1 MQRVTFIS
9 EKPDEYPVILRPEFD
24 QWYYSKKIWWWEPHP
39 WGTFD
44 IFTLL
49 DKDILKKELLEQKA
63 FLIVD
68 FSIDTPYID
77 FIESSHLKT
86 ILQFFKENS
95 IPLSQLIIL
104 SAAPDGLYFTNSIGN
119 KVKRP
124 YKHLFFNPFWFNAKR
139 NFLRKNYELP
149 KKNILKS
156 YFCLMRN
163 DTAPRRLVNYML
175 HKEGLHDKGF
185 VSHIRTIEK
194 YNSESDLKK
203 LNKSI
208 EIFERNKHF
217 NKKLYK
223 DFAFLKHFLDDNRG
237 DSVTY
242 ARTNMDLNIKL
253 SSETFLE
260 LVVES
265 HDIDRLFFT
274 EKFMKAL
281 VTKNIFLIYNSPR
294 SLEYLKRL
302 GFKTFSHLFDESYDS
317 VHDDYDRLLAI
328 MHQLK
333 VFCYLPNDNLQD
345 IYKNS
350 LHVLDHN
357 QKHLLNNDWTFN
369 LPKRIEKYVSKTPLY

>member
-49 DKDILKKELLEQKA
+49 DKDILKKDLLEQKA
-63 FLIVD
+63 FLIAD
-68 FSIDTPYID
+68 FSIDAPYID
-77 FIESSHLKT
+77 FIESSHLRT

-95 IPLSQLIIL
+95 IPLSQLIVL
-104 SAAPDGLYFTNSIGN
+104 SPTTDELYFTDSMGCN
-119 KVKRP
+119 VKRP
-124 YKHLFFNPFWFNAKR
+124 YKHLFFNPFWFNSKR
-139 NFLRKNYELP
+139 NFLRKNYKLP
-149 KKNILKS
+149 KKNILKP
-156 YFCLMRN
+156 YFCLMRV

-175 HKEGLHDKGF
+175 HKEGLHKKGF
-185 VSHIRTIEK
+185 VSHNRIMDNSNNQSDREK
-194 YNSESDLKK
+194 LS
-203 LNKSI
+203 KSV
-208 EIFERNKHF
+208 ETYKSKKHF
-217 NKKLYK
+217 NKSLFK
-223 DFAFLKHFLDDNRG
+223 DFAFLKHFLDDNR
-237 DSVTY
+237 SESFTY
-242 ARTNMDLNIKL
+242 SITNMDLNLKL

-265 HDIDRLFFT
+265 QEIDRLFFT
-274 EKFMKAL
+274 EKLMKAIFN
-281 VTKNIFLIYNSPR
+281 KNIFLVYNSPR

-302 GFKTFSHLFDESYDS
+302 GFKTFSHLFDESYDN

-333 VFCYLPNDNLQD
+333 VFYYLPNANLQD

-350 LHVLDHN
+350 LYVLEHN
-357 QKHLLNNDWTFN
+357 QQHLLNNDWTFN
-369 LPKRIEKYVSKTPLY
+369 LPKRIENYVSKTTVY